1 VNTCDVPSQ
10 IRRKAENVSKI
21 GQLQNTT
28 LVYGV
33 EEMEEDLCVADYGV
47 AQDSTIRMCAATNG
61 GADKKWADVDAGNY
75 FRTVNKIKV
84 DYGAGGYALPHVAGS
99 NDEVE
104 TESVLKTAAELLSR
118 VKSKAHLSATTSLDV
133 SDAELESQADSELEA
148 TRRQNRTYS
157 MIQMIQA
164 VQLEKQR
171 STNQPKRASEP
182 ALMYLDDGVDRD
194 DIDYKYTACLL
205 KCCPCLA
212 PANHESEPALPQP
225 RRSVH
230 TPYGV
235 VSEADGSLR
244 PRSDRDHRESA
255 VC

>member
-1 VNTCDVPSQ
+1 
-10 IRRKAENVSKI
+10 
-21 GQLQNTT
+21 
-28 LVYGV
+28 
-33 EEMEEDLCVADYGV
+33 M
-47 AQDSTIRMCAATNG
+47 
-61 GADKKWADVDAGNY
+61 
-75 FRTVNKIKV
+75 
-84 DYGAGGYALPHVAGS
+84 AGS

-118 VKSKAHLSATTSLDV
+118 VKSKAHLNATTSLDV

-182 ALMYLDDGVDRD
+182 ALMYVQHIHHATFNSQQASHTNSRKVQSGLKRVCGHCRWVCRYLDDGVDRD